1 MRDSYLEKEVPTGV
15 EEDNDDVNEV
25 DILGFI
31 DDDIEFKVHNIEEMV
46 RNIERQGDDD
56 QYSNNELAK
65 YNKIKTLRSYSIMV
79 V

>member
-1 MRDSYLEKEVPTGV
+1 MRDSYLEREVPTGV

-31 DDDIEFKVHNIEEMV
+31 NDDIEFKVHNIEEMV

-56 QYSNNELAK
+56 
-65 YNKIKTLRSYSIMV
+65 
-79 V
+79 

>member
-31 DDDIEFKVHNIEEMV
+31 VDDIEFKVHNIEEMV